1 MVILLF
7 MVGQKYI
14 KSVAAFCKNSKF
26 GVMSLLQDVI
36 SLFFPRVCPGCGN
49 LLYKNEEVL
58 CIRCLAN
65 LPKTNFHN
73 IRENAVE
80 EIFWGRINLK
90 HAVSYLYFA
99 KDGLTQNIIHNLKYK
114 GNTQIGVLMG
124 TLYGQELLSSGIFN
138 DLDVI
143 IPVPLHW
150 KKLKKRGFNQSEVF
164 GKGLSS
170 SLHVPQRSD
179 LLVRKVNT
187 ATQTKKTRAERLDNV
202 TGVFEITD
210 KSYLEN
216 KHVLIVD
223 DVITTGATIEATA
236 TTLLEIPGVRVSF
249 ASIGFAGH

>member
-7 MVGQKYI
+7 IAGQKYI
-14 KSVAAFCKNSKF
+14 KSVPAFCKCCKF
-26 GVMSLLQDVI
+26 GVMSLIQDVV

-65 LPKTNFHN
+65 LPKTNFHT

-80 EIFWGRINLK
+80 EIFWGRIRLQ
-90 HAVSYLYFA
+90 HAVSFLYFA

-114 GNTQIGVLMG
+114 GNTQLGVLMG
-124 TLYGQELLSSGIFN
+124 TLYGQELLSSGIFS
-138 DLDVI
+138 DLYVI

-170 SLHVPQRSD
+170 SLHVPQRTD

-187 ATQTKKTRAERLDNV
+187 ATQTKKSRAERLENV
-202 TGVFEITD
+202 SGVFEITD
-210 KSYLEN
+210 KSFLEN

-249 ASIGFAGH
+249 ASIGFASH

>member
-1 MVILLF
+1 MTLIHDIV
-7 MVGQKYI
+7 
-14 KSVAAFCKNSKF
+14 
-26 GVMSLLQDVI
+26 

-58 CIRCLAN
+58 CLRCLAN
-65 LPKTNFHN
+65 LPKTNFHL

-80 EIFWGRINLK
+80 EIFWGRIKIN
-90 HAVSYLYFA
+90 HAVSFLYFA

-114 GNTQIGVLMG
+114 GNQQIGVLMG
-124 TLYGQELLSSGIFN
+124 TLYGQELKTAGIFD

-150 KKLKKRGFNQSEVF
+150 KKLKKRGFNQSEFF
-164 GKGLSS
+164 GKGLST
-170 SLHVPQRSD
+170 SLRVPQRPD
-179 LLVRKVNT
+179 LLARKVNT

-202 TGVFEITD
+202 SGVFEVTD
-210 KSYLEN
+210 KAFLEN

-223 DVITTGATIEATA
+223 DVITTGATLEATA

-249 ASIGFAGH
+249 ASIGFASH

>member
-1 MVILLF
+1 MTLIHDIV
-7 MVGQKYI
+7 
-14 KSVAAFCKNSKF
+14 
-26 GVMSLLQDVI
+26 

-58 CIRCLAN
+58 CLRCLAN
-65 LPKTNFHN
+65 LPKTNFHK

-80 EIFWGRINLK
+80 EIFWGRIKIN
-90 HAVSYLYFA
+90 HAVSFLYFA

-114 GNTQIGVLMG
+114 GNQQLGVLMG
-124 TLYGQELLSSGIFN
+124 KLYGLELKTAGIFD

-150 KKLKKRGFNQSEVF
+150 KKLKKRGFNQSETF
-164 GKGLSS
+164 GKGLST
-170 SLHVPQRSD
+170 SLGIPQRPE
-179 LLVRKVNT
+179 LLARKVNT

-202 TGVFEITD
+202 SGVFEVTD
-210 KSYLEN
+210 KPFLEN

-249 ASIGFAGH
+249 ASIGFASH